1 MTQYPTR
8 TQQMKSTR
16 DIKGRSKRQNAGQT
30 LVEFSL
36 VILFLVLVLIGTI
49 DFARFFFT
57 YATISNACR
66 EGARYGIIY
75 PQNVDGGDSPDPD
88 NITYRTSSKL
98 LMMGQATETP
108 FIEITFPDGCIS
120 VGCRVSVK
128 VTAFFSTWTPLIP
141 RFPMVGEAVMYIE

>member
-1 MTQYPTR
+1 MKLASHFNG
-8 TQQMKSTR
+8 KSTHQ
-16 DIKGRSKRQNAGQT
+16 SAGQT

-36 VILFLVLVLIGTI
+36 VVLFLVMVLIGTI
-49 DFARFFFT
+49 DFARFFYT
-57 YATISNACR
+57 YATIANAAR

-88 NITYRTSSKL
+88 NITYRTRAKL
-98 LMMGQATETP
+98 LMLGQATEEP
-108 FIEITFPDGCIS
+108 FIEITFPDGCTS

-128 VTAFFSTWTPLIP
+128 VTAFFKTWTPLIP